1 MNINNI
7 DRTPQ
12 IEQTNEQKTFNFGS
26 KQEAKRVQ
34 KIKSIISV

>member
-12 IEQTNEQKTFNFGS
+12 IEQTNKQKLLLL
-26 KQEAKRVQ
+26 AQ
-34 KIKSIISV
+34 KMGQKECRK